1 MLKKMMIILL
11 PFFGVSARS
20 SSVTTSRLLACV
32 AVNNFGGMQ
41 PLRHAR
47 LNGYGC
53 LVHGTPYRWGQAH
66 IFAYIRLVAQ
76 LCSIWY
82 VLLHLRVRSHV
93 CLWPLPLVL
102 VKRLELDA

>member
-1 MLKKMMIILL
+1 MLKKMMFILL

-32 AVNNFGGMQ
+32 AVKFFGGMQ

-93 CLWPLPLVL
+93 CVWPLPLVL